1 MRGWLVPCLAAL
13 AACNQEGS
21 APQPEA
27 SEPDSAAATTAPTP
41 VVPGQPALPSPTILA
56 GEWRVAGI
64 DGADFNEAYGL
75 ALSADAREIWW
86 TPRCAGF
93 VRTYAIEGGVIRLGA
108 ASSGPAAQPGTTPP
122 PVCAIAPPAR
132 LPEVFRALDSAD
144 KIVRTPSNGIEISGG
159 GHSVLLFSQ

>member
-1 MRGWLVPCLAAL
+1 MRGWLVLCLAAL

-21 APQPEA
+21 APQPVP
-27 SEPDSAAATTAPTP
+27 SEPDSAAATIATAP
-41 VVPGQPALPSPTILA
+41 VVPGQAALPSPTSLA

-93 VRTYAIEGGVIRLGA
+93 VRSYAIQDGVIRLRA
-108 ASSGPAAQPGTTPP
+108 ASAQPTAQPGTTPP

-132 LPEVFRALDSAD
+132 LPEVFRALEAAD
-144 KIVRTPSNGIEISGG
+144 RIVRTPSNGIEISGG